1 MNKKLWIV
9 MSLLV
14 VAAMMLAACGGEAT
28 PTEAAEVPTDVMEPE
43 EPTDVP
49 EEPTEPAEG
58 QIITIWHQWSGDYL
72 DAITQA
78 FADYEAAN
86 PGVNIVLDVPE
97 DVSNALDV
105 AIPAG
110 EGPDIIGW
118 ANDQIGAQALVGN
131 IVPLEEY
138 GVDMAMLE
146 SIYTEPGVVG
156 VVWNDTIWGLPE
168 TMEGIA
174 MLYNMDLVTDE
185 YLPADPMDFEDLY
198 NKAVKFQEDTG
209 NVLICNQGFGANDAY
224 HVAPVYFGH
233 GVPSYV
239 DDQGNAYLNTPEA
252 MAAGDWLAKI
262 AEVSLAENSHELCLA
277 NISDGSVGLWWSG
290 PWAINSLEEN
300 GVNYGIAPMGSP
312 FVGIKVMMLSKNA
325 VDRGNTEL
333 AIDIMKYFT
342 SPEVQKALALVNK
355 TIPAQT
361 AAIEDPEVQAL
372 ATLAG
377 FGKALSLGTPMSNSP
392 FSSAQWDPVGN
403 ASAAIYTG
411 AQEVEEALN
420 AAQAAIEEA
429 IAQMQ

>member
-1 MNKKLWIV
+1 MSKKLWIV

-14 VAAMMLAACGGEAT
+14 VAAMMLVACGGGETAT
-28 PTEAAEVPTDVMEPE
+28 PVEEPTEVETQ
-43 EPTDVP
+43 PTDVP
-49 EEPTEPAEG
+49 AEPPPAEEETT
-58 QIITIWHQWSGDYL
+58 ISIWHQWSGDYL
-72 DAITQA
+72 DAISQA

-86 PGVNIVLDVPE
+86 PGVKIMLDVPE

-131 IVPLEEY
+131 IVALDEY
-138 GVDMAMLE
+138 GIDMAMLE
-146 SIYTEPGVVG
+146 STYTDPGVVG
-156 VVWNDTIWGLPE
+156 VVWNDMIWGLPE

-174 MLYNMDLVTDE
+174 MLYNMDLVTED

-198 NKAVKFQEDTG
+198 NKAAKFQEDTG
-209 NVLICNQGFGANDAY
+209 KVLICNQGFGANDAY
-224 HVAPVYFGH
+224 HVAPIYFGH

-262 AEVSLAENSHELCLA
+262 ADVSLAENSHELCLS

-372 ATLAG
+372 PTLAG
-377 FGKALSLGTPMSNSP
+377 FGAALSLGTPMSNSP

-429 IAQMQ
+429 IALMQ

>member
-1 MNKKLWIV
+1 MSKKIWTLI
-9 MSLLV
+9 SLLV
-14 VAAMMLAACGGEAT
+14 VAAMMLAACGGATET
-28 PTEAAEVPTDVMEPE
+28 PTEEAMP
-43 EPTDVP
+43 
-49 EEPTEPAEG
+49 EPTEEAMPEPTEEAMPEPTEEEAMPEPTEEVEAMEPVT
-58 QIITIWHQWSGDYL
+58 ISIWHQWSGDYL

-78 FADYEAAN
+78 FEDYEAMH
-86 PGVNIVLDVPE
+86 PGVDIVLDVPE

-131 IVPLEEY
+131 IVPLDEY

-146 SIYTEPGVVG
+146 SIYTDPGIAG
-156 VVWNDTIWGLPE
+156 VVWSDMIWGLPE

-174 MLYNMDLVTDE
+174 MLYNTDLVTED

-198 NKAVKFQEDTG
+198 NKAAKFQEDTG
-209 NVLICNQGFGANDAY
+209 KVLICNQGFGANDAY

-239 DDQGNAYLNTPEA
+239 DDQGNAYVNTPEA
-252 MAAGDWLAKI
+252 VAAGEWLAKI
-262 AEVSLAENSHELCLA
+262 AEVSLAENSHELCLS

-300 GVNYGIAPMGSP
+300 GVNYGMAPMGSP
-312 FVGIKVMMLSKNA
+312 FVGIKTMLLSKNA
-325 VDRGNTEL
+325 VDRGNAEL
-333 AIDIMKYFT
+333 ALDIMKYFT
-342 SPEVQKALALVNK
+342 SAEVQKGLALINK

-372 ATLAG
+372 PTLAG
-377 FGKALSLGTPMSNSP
+377 FGAALSLGTPMSNSP

-411 AQEVEEALN
+411 AQAVQEA
-420 AAQAAIEEA
+420 
-429 IAQMQ
+429 

>member
-1 MNKKLWIV
+1 MSKKLWIV

-14 VAAMMLAACGGEAT
+14 VAAMMLVACGGGETAT
-28 PTEAAEVPTDVMEPE
+28 PVEEPTEVETQ
-43 EPTDVP
+43 PTDVP
-49 EEPTEPAEG
+49 AEPPPAEEETT
-58 QIITIWHQWSGDYL
+58 ISIWHQWSGDYL
-72 DAITQA
+72 DAISQA

-86 PGVNIVLDVPE
+86 PGVKIMLDVPE

-131 IVPLEEY
+131 IIALDEY
-138 GVDMAMLE
+138 GIDMAMLE
-146 SIYTEPGVVG
+146 SIYTDPGVVG
-156 VVWNDTIWGLPE
+156 VVWNDMIWGLPE

-174 MLYNMDLVTDE
+174 MLYNMDLVTED

-198 NKAVKFQEDTG
+198 NKAAKFQEDTG
-209 NVLICNQGFGANDAY
+209 KVLICNQGFGANDAY

-262 AEVSLAENSHELCLA
+262 AEVSLAENSHELCLS

-325 VDRGNTEL
+325 VDRGNTEI

-372 ATLAG
+372 PTLAG
-377 FGKALSLGTPMSNSP
+377 FGAALSLGTPMSNSP
-392 FSSAQWDPVGN
+392 YSSAQWDPVGN

-429 IAQMQ
+429 IALMQ